1 MKRIF
6 FHLFAVA
13 ITIFA
18 APAQANFPFDLT
30 KLSSGTPESAPSETK
45 KLPEEADVT
54 KARDAALAE
63 QQQVEQTLAAAAT
76 SGLPDVEAQ
85 YLQARLQTLERQ
97 GVVYSELLETFGT
110 LKRVQ
115 DRNQSLEP
123 ILQDWRAG
131 TPPKDFV
138 VSFDTLDKLQGQ
150 AVDFEKNLKS
160 RNQIYEARQKA
171 LEDARAGLETA
182 EGKRRQAKEEAE
194 NATEPD
200 DKVVKDHLRSLAEL
214 NSRLAQAQVQLRELE
229 LQVSKQYR
237 KLGDKQR
244 ELNTLQLAYLQKRV
258 AFDQGALDAEL
269 KELESEKSQ
278 IIEALNK
285 DQKTLTEAGNE
296 YVKARQ
302 RLDNTPQP
310 PPFLVEEVEAKR
322 LRQNLL
328 EQRVDF
334 NGNRI
339 KLLKERETMW
349 KQRFKLLSNKA
360 TRSEI
365 EGWEENTR
373 QALDQID
380 RDANLIS
387 LRLNSARNSVVDIQN
402 KITSK
407 AGSDPATLQWLR
419 MQQDSTEQNLEELQS
434 YQAFLLV
441 SRSFDEKF
449 LYEQEKKVAH
459 VSWRDRLS
467 QLWDGFLRFWNFEV
481 TSVDDSPITVGKIL
495 VALILVLFGTL
506 LARRM
511 SRMLGEK
518 VLPRFGVASGVAAAL
533 RTLCFYLL
541 FLFFFIVALNMV
553 RVPLTIFTVLGGAIA
568 IGIGFGS
575 QNLMNNFI
583 SGLILLIE
591 RPIKVGDIIE
601 MESAT
606 GTVERIGGRSTQI
619 RTADN
624 TQYIIPNSSFL
635 EKPVV
640 NWTLS
645 DDLVR
650 SAVRVGV
657 AYGSST
663 RKIAEVLKKAADSH
677 GKVLKTPQPVANFSD
692 FGPDALIFDLLYWVR
707 MRSMSERRE
716 VESDLRYIIDN
727 LFREADITIA
737 YPQRDIHL
745 HTTTPIDVKVSQ
757 AAEKTES
764 QE

>member
-1 MKRIF
+1 MKRF
-6 FHLFAVA
+6 FFPLLAIGLLLSPVA
-13 ITIFA
+13 A
-18 APAQANFPFDLT
+18 EASFPFDLT
-30 KLSSGTPESAPSETK
+30 KLSGGTAESAPSEAK
-45 KLPEEADVT
+45 KLPEEADVV
-54 KARDAALAE
+54 KARDEALAE
-63 QQQVEQTLAAAAT
+63 QQQVEQTLAAAT
-76 SGLPDVEAQ
+76 STGMPDADAQ
-85 YLQARLQTLERQ
+85 YLQARLQVLERL
-97 GVVYSELLETFGT
+97 GVVYSELLETFDT
-110 LKRVQ
+110 LKKVQ
-115 DRNQSLEP
+115 DRNQGLEP
-123 ILQDWRAG
+123 KLEGWRAG

-150 AVDFEKNLKS
+150 AVEYEKNLKS
-160 RNQIYEARQKA
+160 RNQVYQARQKA
-171 LEDARAGLETA
+171 LEDARTALEDA
-182 EGKRRQAKEEAE
+182 EGKRRQTKEEAE
-194 NATEPD
+194 DATHPD
-200 DKVVKDHLRSLAEL
+200 DKVIKDHLLNLAQL
-214 NSRLAQAQVQLRELE
+214 NSRVAAAQVQLRELE

-237 KLGDKQR
+237 QLGDKNR
-244 ELNTLQLAYLQKRV
+244 ELNILQLSYLQKRV
-258 AFDQGALDAEL
+258 SFDQAALDAEL
-269 KELESEKSQ
+269 KAVEDEKTQLLET
-278 IIEALNK
+278 LTK
-285 DQKTLTEAGNE
+285 DQKALTEAGKE

-302 RLDNTPQP
+302 RLDNNPQP
-310 PPFLVEEVEAKR
+310 PSTLIEEVEARR
-322 LRQNLL
+322 LEQNLV

-334 NGNRI
+334 NANRI
-339 KLLKERETMW
+339 KQLKDRENTW
-349 KQRFKLLSNKA
+349 KQRFKLLSGK
-360 TRSEI
+360 TDRSEI
-365 EGWEENTR
+365 EGWEDLTK
-373 QALDQID
+373 QSLDQID

-387 LRLNSARNSVVDIQN
+387 LRLNSVRNALVEIQG

-407 AGSDPATLQWLR
+407 AGADPATLGWLR
-419 MQQDSTEQNLEELQS
+419 MQQDFIEQNLEELQS

-441 SRSFDEKF
+441 SKSFDEKF

-459 VSWRDRLS
+459 VSWRDQIGRI
-467 QLWDGFLRFWNFEV
+467 WDSFLRFWNFEV

-506 LARRM
+506 LARRI
-511 SRMLGEK
+511 SRMLAEK

-591 RPIKVGDIIE
+591 RPIKVGDIVQ
-601 MESAT
+601 MENAT

-619 RTADN
+619 RTQDN

-645 DDLVR
+645 DDMIR

-663 RKIAEVLKKAADSH
+663 RKIADLLKKAADSH
-677 GKVLKTPQPVANFSD
+677 GKILKAPAPVANFSD

-707 MRSMSERRE
+707 IRSLSERRE
-716 VESDLRYIIDN
+716 VESDLRFMIDN
-727 LFREADITIA
+727 LFRDADVTIA

-745 HTTTPIDVKVSQ
+745 HTTDPIDVKISQ
-757 AAEKTES
+757 AAEKKEL